1 MSKTPSNLSE
11 TSFKTIS
18 TIRHDNSQTIDNKR
32 NNELED
38 INYRIKDVS
47 KNNKPYQELNQCS
60 YNEYL
65 SYNQYEF
72 IKENDYIWKD
82 DNLYFILDF
91 NKKTNIFTLIN
102 LETNQL
108 STVKY
113 PFYYCKIDGNDPNV
127 LYNYYINIK
136 NKNK

>member
-60 YNEYL
+60 YNCL
-65 SYNQYEF
+65 
-72 IKENDYIWKD
+72 
-82 DNLYFILDF
+82 LYTSPSPRD
-91 NKKTNIFTLIN
+91 
-102 LETNQL
+102 
-108 STVKY
+108 SWRSRM
-113 PFYYCKIDGNDPNV
+113 PSSA
-127 LYNYYINIK
+127 
-136 NKNK
+136 